1 MTDEKQ
7 NDRPE
12 DEVIDEMPASG
23 GAPCGDAF
31 AAASLTYVTDADA
44 DAEVSGAGQED

>member
-12 DEVIDEMPASG
+12 DEVVDEMPTSG

-31 AAASLTYVTDADA
+31 ATASLTYVTDADA
-44 DAEVSGAGQED
+44 EVIGAGQGD